1 LLEGLSVYPILFF
14 KVMTENYSKWEM
26 LSDIIQI
33 IFYLII
39 LAGFVYVWGT
49 CGLAGKYTDMPSYCW
64 FIR

>member
-1 LLEGLSVYPILFF
+1 
-14 KVMTENYSKWEM
+14 MTENYSKWEM